1 MTLEELKQKLK
12 EIQKTLETQ
21 APYFD
26 GRLLDKE
33 EKLKRLV
40 SKLEREVVNECY

>member
-1 MTLEELKQKLK
+1 MTLEEMKQMLK
-12 EIQKTLETQ
+12 EIEETLETQ

-33 EKLKRLV
+33 RDLKRLIA
-40 SKLEREVVNECY
+40 KEE